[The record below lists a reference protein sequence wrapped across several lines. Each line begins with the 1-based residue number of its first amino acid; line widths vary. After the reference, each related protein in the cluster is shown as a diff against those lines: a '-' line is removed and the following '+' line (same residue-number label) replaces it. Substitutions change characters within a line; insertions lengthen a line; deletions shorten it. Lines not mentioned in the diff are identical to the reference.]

1 MLEREE
7 TAKGDRG
14 HEAGPPS
21 MWNPDESAGT
31 APITLTGMSRYI
43 ALEGIDGAGKSTI
56 KTALAHRLVSAGV
69 EVVAVRE
76 PGGTPLGER
85 LRTVLLD
92 GQAVTPWA
100 EALMFAAA
108 RAQLVEQVVGPAL
121 RRGAWVVSDR
131 SVYSSLAYQGAGRGL
146 GIEAVRKVNEPGMA
160 TTWPD
165 LVILLAVDTRIGL
178 ARQRR
183 ADRIGASGI
192 SFLSKVAKAFVT
204 LAARDPG
211 RFVVVDAE
219 RPLEA
224 VTDDV
229 WAVVRRSGDV

>member
-1 MLEREE
+1 
-7 TAKGDRG
+7 
-14 HEAGPPS
+14 
-21 MWNPDESAGT
+21 MWSNDEFAGT

-43 ALEGIDGAGKSTI
+43 ALEGIDGAGKTSI
-56 KTALAHRLVSAGV
+56 QTALAQRLVSAGL

-76 PGGTPLGER
+76 PGGTPLGES
-85 LRTVLLD
+85 LRSVLLD

-121 RRGAWVVSDR
+121 QRGAWVVSDR

-146 GIEAVRKVNEPGMA
+146 GIEAIREVNEPGLA

-165 LVILLAVDTRIGL
+165 PVILLTADTRIGL

-192 SFLSKVAKAFVT
+192 SFLSKVAEAYET
-204 LAARDPG
+204 LADQDPS

-219 RPLEA
+219 RPLNVVA
-224 VTDDV
+224 DDV
-229 WAVVRRSGDV
+229 WAAVRRSGDV